1 MRTDFLSPPP
11 SNAVKEPITNRIYDS
26 ILEDIRSG
34 RLAPGQKLKVRD
46 LTSEYGG
53 STGSCR
59 EVLNR
64 LVGERFV
71 QTKGMTGFSV
81 RDLSSEDLIEVL
93 DLRDQLESHAFVQA
107 IQHGGADW
115 EERLVLAFHRLER
128 ERVREGASLIER
140 EYHHR
145 EFHLAL
151 IGVQTSEWH
160 QFFIRI
166 LSLHSERYRR
176 ILVPKK
182 IFDPEYVRLVDE
194 EHEQIMRLAL
204 DRRAEEAAEALK
216 KHRSRSR
223 KDLLIALEG
232 R

>member
-1 MRTDFLSPPP
+1 MRTDFLNPASGP
-11 SNAVKEPITNRIYDS
+11 ATKEPVTNRIYDL

-34 RLAPGQKLKVRD
+34 KLAPGQKLKVRE
-46 LTSEYGG
+46 LTTDYGG

-64 LVGERFV
+64 LAGERFV

-81 RDLSSEDLIEVL
+81 RGLSSEDLIEVL
-93 DLRDQLESHAFVQA
+93 DLRDQLEAQAVVQA
-107 IQHGGADW
+107 VEHGDSDW
-115 EERLVLAFHRLER
+115 EEQLVLAFHRLER
-128 ERVREGASLIER
+128 ERQREDSVLYER
-140 EYHHR
+140 EFYHR
-145 EFHLAL
+145 AFHMAL
-151 IGVQTSEWH
+151 IGAHTSEWH

-176 ILVPKK
+176 ILLPKK
-182 IFDPEYVRLVDE
+182 IFDPNYIKLVDE
-194 EHEQIMRLAL
+194 EHATIMRLAL
-204 DRRAEEAAEALK
+204 DRKPQETAEALN

-223 KDLLIALEG
+223 TDLLATLKA

>member
-1 MRTDFLSPPP
+1 MRTDFLPP
-11 SNAVKEPITNRIYDS
+11 STTATAKEPITNRIYDS

-34 RLAPGQKLKVRD
+34 KLEPGQKLKVRE

-53 STGSCR
+53 SSGSCR

-64 LVGERFV
+64 LAGERFV
-71 QTKGMTGFSV
+71 QAKGMTGFSV
-81 RDLSSEDLIEVL
+81 RGLSSDDLVEVL
-93 DLRDQLESHAFVQA
+93 NLRDQLEAQAFVQA
-107 IQHGGADW
+107 IQHGNAEW

-128 ERVREGASLIER
+128 ERSREGSSLNER
-140 EYHHR
+140 EFYHR
-145 EFHLAL
+145 EFHMAL
-151 IGVQTSEWH
+151 IGAQTSEWH

-176 ILVPKK
+176 MLLPKK
-182 IFDPEYVRLVDE
+182 IFEPEYVRIVDE

-204 DRRAEEAAEALK
+204 ERHPDEAAAALK

-223 KDLLIALEG
+223 TDLLAALEG

>member
-1 MRTDFLSPPP
+1 MHTDIPPI
-11 SNAVKEPITNRIYDS
+11 SATSTAKEPITNRIYDS

-34 RLAPGQKLKVRD
+34 KLEPGQKLKVRE

-64 LVGERFV
+64 LAGERFV

-81 RDLSSEDLIEVL
+81 RDLSPEDLIEVL
-93 DLRDQLESHAFVQA
+93 DLRDQLESQALVQA
-107 IQHGGADW
+107 IQHGDTDW
-115 EERLVLAFHRLER
+115 EEGMVLAFHRLER
-128 ERVREGASLIER
+128 ERIREGTSLIER
-140 EYHHR
+140 EYYHR

-151 IGVQTSEWH
+151 IGAHTSEWH
-160 QFFIRI
+160 QFFIRT

-176 ILVPKK
+176 ILLPKR
-182 IFDPEYVRLVDE
+182 IFEPDYVRVVDE
-194 EHEQIMRLAL
+194 EHELIMRLAL
-204 DRRAEEAAEALK
+204 ERRAEEAAEALK

-223 KDLLIALEG
+223 TDLLVALES

>member
-1 MRTDFLSPPP
+1 MRTDILPP
-11 SNAVKEPITNRIYDS
+11 STASTAKEPITNRIYDS

-34 RLAPGQKLKVRD
+34 KLEPGQKLKVRE

-64 LVGERFV
+64 LAGERFV

-81 RDLSSEDLIEVL
+81 RDLSSEDLVEVL
-93 DLRDQLESHAFVQA
+93 DLRDQLESQAFVQA
-107 IQHGGADW
+107 IQHGDTEW
-115 EERLVLAFHRLER
+115 EERMVLAFHRLER
-128 ERVREGASLIER
+128 ERAREGTSLIER
-140 EYHHR
+140 EYYHR

-151 IGVQTSEWH
+151 IGAHTSEWH
-160 QFFIRI
+160 QFFIRT

-176 ILVPKK
+176 ILLPKR
-182 IFDPEYVRLVDE
+182 IFEPDYVRVVDE

-204 DRRAEEAAEALK
+204 ERRAEEAAEALK

-223 KDLLIALEG
+223 TDLLVALEG

>member
-1 MRTDFLSPPP
+1 MRSDILPP
-11 SNAVKEPITNRIYDS
+11 STTSAAKEPITNRIYDS

-34 RLAPGQKLKVRD
+34 KLEPGQKLKVRE

-64 LVGERFV
+64 LSGERFV

-81 RDLSSEDLIEVL
+81 RDLSSQDLVEVL
-93 DLRDQLESHAFVQA
+93 DLRDQLESQAFVQA
-107 IQHGGADW
+107 IQHGDTEW

-128 ERVREGASLIER
+128 ERVREGTSLIER
-140 EYHHR
+140 EYYHR

-151 IGVQTSEWH
+151 IGAHTSEWH
-160 QFFIRI
+160 QFFIRT

-176 ILVPKK
+176 ILLPKR
-182 IFDPEYVRLVDE
+182 IFEPEYVRVVDE

-204 DRRAEEAAEALK
+204 ERRAEEAAEALK

-223 KDLLIALEG
+223 TDLLIALEG

>member
-1 MRTDFLSPPP
+1 MRTDILHP
-11 SNAVKEPITNRIYDS
+11 STNPNAKEPITNRIYAS

-34 RLAPGQKLKVRD
+34 KLAPGQKLKVRE

-64 LVGERFV
+64 LAGERFV

-81 RDLSSEDLIEVL
+81 RDLSAQDLIEVL
-93 DLRDQLESHAFVQA
+93 DLRDQLEAQAFVQA
-107 IQHGGADW
+107 IQHGDSDW

-128 ERVREGASLIER
+128 ERTREGTSLIER
-140 EYHHR
+140 EYYHR

-151 IGVQTSEWH
+151 IGAHTSEWH
-160 QFFIRI
+160 QFFIRT

-176 ILVPKK
+176 ILLPKK
-182 IFDPEYVRLVDE
+182 IFEPEYVRLVDD
-194 EHEQIMRLAL
+194 EHANIMRLAL
-204 DRRAEEAAEALK
+204 ERRSEQAAAALK

-223 KDLLIALEG
+223 NDLLIALEN

>member
-1 MRTDFLSPPP
+1 MHTDLPHTSAA
-11 SNAVKEPITNRIYDS
+11 SAAKEPITNRIYDS
-26 ILEDIRSG
+26 VLEDIRSG
-34 RLAPGQKLKVRD
+34 KLEPGQKLKVRE

-64 LVGERFV
+64 LAGERFV

-81 RDLSSEDLIEVL
+81 RDLSAEDLVEVL
-93 DLRDQLESHAFVQA
+93 DLRDQLESQALVQA
-107 IQHGGADW
+107 IQHGDTDW
-115 EERLVLAFHRLER
+115 EEGLVLAFHRLER
-128 ERVREGASLIER
+128 ERVRGGTSLIER
-140 EYHHR
+140 EFYHR

-151 IGVQTSEWH
+151 IGAHTSEWH
-160 QFFIRI
+160 QFFIRT

-176 ILVPKK
+176 ILLPKR
-182 IFDPEYVRLVDE
+182 IFEPDYVRVVDE

-204 DRRAEEAAEALK
+204 ERRAKEAAEALK

-223 KDLLIALEG
+223 TDLLVALEG